1 MHSDFLKDI
10 TENQFVLVLLDEER
24 YIDKLKDI
32 MKSVEKEGSKICY
45 ICLSK
50 PYSDVIQDFEH
61 AGINPD
67 DFFFIDVLSS
77 HYGLP
82 RPTEN
87 CKFISSPSDLA
98 EIRAAV
104 VDAIE
109 RRGCS
114 AIVFDTVSTLLIY
127 QQNSSIVSFTNSLLS
142 EKKQENTKKL
152 FIILKDDRTSE
163 GDLDVLTKDL
173 EMFADKKIDMTA
185 DEKDINKGS

>member
-1 MHSDFLKDI
+1 M
-10 TENQFVLVLLDEER
+10 
-24 YIDKLKDI
+24 
-32 MKSVEKEGSKICY
+32 
-45 ICLSK
+45 
-50 PYSDVIQDFEH
+50 
-61 AGINPD
+61 
-67 DFFFIDVLSS
+67 
-77 HYGLP
+77 
-82 RPTEN
+82 
-87 CKFISSPSDLA
+87 A

>member
-77 HYGLP
+77 H
-82 RPTEN
+82 
-87 CKFISSPSDLA
+87 
-98 EIRAAV
+98 
-104 VDAIE
+104 
-109 RRGCS
+109 
-114 AIVFDTVSTLLIY
+114 
-127 QQNSSIVSFTNSLLS
+127 
-142 EKKQENTKKL
+142 
-152 FIILKDDRTSE
+152 
-163 GDLDVLTKDL
+163 
-173 EMFADKKIDMTA
+173 
-185 DEKDINKGS
+185 

>member
-1 MHSDFLKDI
+1 M
-10 TENQFVLVLLDEER
+10 
-24 YIDKLKDI
+24 
-32 MKSVEKEGSKICY
+32 
-45 ICLSK
+45 
-50 PYSDVIQDFEH
+50 
-61 AGINPD
+61 
-67 DFFFIDVLSS
+67 
-77 HYGLP
+77 
-82 RPTEN
+82 
-87 CKFISSPSDLA
+87 A

-152 FIILKDDRTSE
+152 FIKDDRTSE